1 MKLDNGVSGCLS
13 PIEGIMIGEL
23 YGHCDPKNCAVN
35 IGCYKGKSLDYMIRE
50 SDLYYCKPPKIY
62 GIDIKLRSELEN
74 VFDIEKV
81 TLIENS
87 SINIETLSQIRE
99 PIEFLFIDGDHS
111 YNGCMNDLM
120 LYWPKIVS
128 GGVIMVHDVFDTT
141 GKICEPE
148 VGEAF
153 RYFVE
158 TNKNKLV
165 PDDWYL
171 GPVHRV
177 DSSAIIQKI

>member
-1 MKLDNGVSGCLS
+1 MKLDNNVTGCLS
-13 PIEGIMIGEL
+13 PIEGTMISSL
-23 YGHCDPKNCAVN
+23 YRECSPENCAVN
-35 IGCYKGKSLDYMIRE
+35 IGCYKGKSLRYMICE
-50 SDLYYCKPPKIY
+50 MDHWYWEPPKIY
-62 GIDIKLRSELEN
+62 GIDIKIKQELKN
-74 VFDIEKV
+74 AFVINHV

-87 SINIETLSQIRE
+87 STNMETLSQIRE

-111 YNGCMNDLM
+111 YTGCMNDLM

-128 GGVIMVHDVFDTT
+128 GGVVMVHDVFDTS
-141 GKICEPE
+141 GKICEPD

-153 RYFVE
+153 KYFVE
-158 TNKNKLV
+158 MNKDKLV